1 MIVEKRGGLFNRAAR
16 FHNGRMSDDKKDADS
31 PNLLQVMWSTLAAFF
46 GVQNSRNRE
55 RDFTKGRPGHFI
67 LMGLLMTL
75 VFIAVVMLAVKV
87 ALSYATGT

>member
-1 MIVEKRGGLFNRAAR
+1 
-16 FHNGRMSDDKKDADS
+16 MSDDKKDADS